1 MKTRSRITKLIVI
14 TMAVASIAVIGS
26 SLVAGRAGAAGRSD
40 TNDIY
45 ISRSIIGI
53 TSQQSL
59 RVTVGNN
66 ANSIGDPIDYTVTVT
81 NTSGV
86 PLYHSEWKYVPVR
99 RFSYLDVSREDLST
113 EGEPETGRAEVM
125 VTVTLRAPAG
135 SNLEHAIGSLELINE
150 ETGGTVAFIK
160 IQRSGGV
167 GPVLI
172 P

>member
-1 MKTRSRITKLIVI
+1 MKTRNTITKLLAI
-14 TMAVASIAVIGS
+14 TMALAAIAVIGS
-26 SLVAGRAGAAGRSD
+26 SWMAERAGAAGRSD

-59 RVTVGNN
+59 RVSVGNN

-99 RFSYLDVSREDLST
+99 RFSSLDVSREDLST
-113 EGEPETGRAEVM
+113 EGEPGTGRAEVM
-125 VTVTLRAPAG
+125 VTVTMRVPAG
-135 SNLEHAIGSLELINE
+135 SNPEHYIGSLELINE
-150 ETGGTVAFIK
+150 ETGGTVAMMKIK
-160 IQRSGGV
+160 RSGIMV
-167 GPVLI
+167 EPT
-172 P
+172 